1 MVMLISNLSIVTVAS
16 VFLGIAIFALQ
27 EEGRFWFRV
36 PTDEPLFSLALAD
49 CLFRLNAVHQGLVPV
64 LRNRQRSHWVWA
76 FFTAFITSAVLAV
89 VALGLLVRS
98 LALHAIVNY
107 IAGWGL
113 MVGVWILLNNEQ
125 H

>member
-16 VFLGIAIFALQ
+16 VFLGIAVFALKA
-27 EEGRFWFRV
+27 EGKFWAPV
-36 PTDEPLFSLALAD
+36 PTDQPLFSLALAD
-49 CLFRLNAVHQGLVPV
+49 CLFRLNAVHQGLIPV
-64 LRNRQRSHWVWA
+64 LRNRHRSAWVWA
-76 FFTAFITSAVLAV
+76 FFTAFIASAVLAV

-107 IAGWGL
+107 IASWGL